1 MGRVQGQVAVVTGAA
16 KGIGRAIAQRLA
28 EEGALVALGDIDAA
42 ELKRT
47 ADSIAAAGGEVITA
61 VGDVTDEGPAAA
73 LIAAA
78 VERFGRLDI
87 LVNNVGGNRT
97 AKIWDLKVEDWD
109 FVLRLN
115 LRSTFPLHPRRRAA
129 HDAAEE
135 RAHRLHLL
143 GRPRGHAVDRV
154 LPGRLRVLRGQGGH
168 PRLRPRRGAR
178 AGRARHQRERRRAGP
193 HRHRA
198 DGAQSE
204 EAERHGGV
212 QPQSHDAARP
222 TRAAVEIANAVLF
235 LASPEASYI
244 TGHTLPVTGGR

>member
-28 EEGALVALGDIDAA
+28 EEGAMVALGDIDAA
-42 ELKRT
+42 ELTRT
-47 ADSIAAAGGEVITA
+47 ADAIAAAGGEVITA

-115 LRSTFPLHPRRRAA
+115 LRSTFLC
-129 HDAAEE
+129 
-135 RAHRLHLL
+135 
-143 GRPRGHAVDRV
+143 
-154 LPGRLRVLRGQGGH
+154 
-168 PRLRPRRGAR
+168 
-178 AGRARHQRERRRAGP
+178 
-193 HRHRA
+193 
-198 DGAQSE
+198 
-204 EAERHGGV
+204 
-212 QPQSHDAARP
+212 
-222 TRAAVEIANAVLF
+222 TRAAVPHMMRQKKAGASS
-235 LASPEASYI
+235 ASPRAPARARRGPRTTRAAPRTPRPRRAS
-244 TGHTLPVTGGR
+244 TASSATWRSSWPSTAST

>member
-1 MGRVQGQVAVVTGAA
+1 MGRVQGQIAVVHGSGQGNRPSDCAA
-16 KGIGRAIAQRLA
+16 PGRGGRCGRAGRHRRRRARA
-28 EEGALVALGDIDAA
+28 HG
-42 ELKRT
+42 RRHR
-47 ADSIAAAGGEVITA
+47 GGRWR
-61 VGDVTDEGPAAA
+61 GHHRNRRRHRRGPGRRPHRGR
-73 LIAAA
+73 A

-97 AKIWDLKVEDWD
+97 AKIWDLKVERLG
-109 FVLRLN
+109 LRPAPQPAQHL
-115 LRSTFPLHPRRRAA
+115 PLHPRRRAA

-193 HRHRA
+193 PSTPSGRA
-198 DGAQSE
+198 
-204 EAERHGGV
+204 
-212 QPQSHDAARP
+212 P
-222 TRAAVEIANAVLF
+222 I
-235 LASPEASYI
+235 
-244 TGHTLPVTGGR
+244 